1 MSAVLQL
8 ARAHLRNHQGKA
20 TLITLI
26 LLGLIFLPLFILSN
40 LDLLQNQL
48 RERARKTPLLLS
60 PARGQVETILH
71 HLHFQWEDEP
81 PSFTPSE
88 AFELFDECPLAGIP
102 LVLFYELL
110 SQNGS
115 DRVALL
121 ATSSQYLNFR
131 DLQISKGRA
140 PQHPGEVILGG
151 PLARRWQVQLGDYLT
166 TAPHRLLDLSKAHQL
181 ELKVVGILKSA
192 GQPEDQI
199 ALTLP
204 ETAWI
209 KMGLGH
215 GHAEEHL
222 KGVPEALHLSL
233 RSEQE
238 GYRRIG
244 PSNHEHFHFHQPV
257 NLLPLSGMI
266 LLPSNEEERLF
277 ALAWGQKHPTL
288 DVLDPS
294 KITERIL
301 ASLHR
306 LGDLLLV
313 LMAVVS
319 FSSLVL
325 MGLLLRMDIL
335 MRKRDSE
342 VLEELGIP
350 TSTFFLAI
358 LAEWVFYL
366 AVATLL
372 SLVLLSLNR
381 TCGLPLLELLSLIRD

>member
-1 MSAVLQL
+1 MNTSLLL
-8 ARAHLRNHQGKA
+8 AGAHLRNHQGKA
-20 TLITLI
+20 TLIILI

-40 LDLLQNQL
+40 IDLLQHQL

-60 PARGQVETILH
+60 PAKGQVETILH
-71 HLHFQWEDEP
+71 HLHFQWENEP

-88 AFELFDECPLAGIP
+88 SFELFDDCPLAGIP
-102 LVLFYELL
+102 MLLFYELL

-115 DRVALL
+115 DKVPLL
-121 ATSSQYLNFR
+121 ATAIQYLNFR
-131 DLQISKGRA
+131 ELQISKGRA

-151 PLARRWQVQLGDYLT
+151 RLAQRWQVELGDYLM

-181 ELKVVGILKSA
+181 ELKVVGILKSS

-199 ALTLP
+199 AITLQ

-222 KGVPEALHLSL
+222 KGVPESLHLSL

-244 PSNHEHFHFHQPV
+244 PNNQEHFHFHQAV

-266 LLPSNEEERLF
+266 LLPSNEEQRLF
-277 ALAWGQKHPTL
+277 ALAWGQKHPGL
-288 DVLDPS
+288 EVLDPA

-313 LMAVVS
+313 LLAVVS
-319 FSSLVL
+319 FSSLIL

-335 MRKRDSE
+335 MRKKDSE
-342 VLEELGIP
+342 VLEEQGIP

-372 SLVLLSLNR
+372 SLALLSLNR
-381 TCGLPLLELLSLIRD
+381 TGGLPLLELLALIRD